1 MKNIYLLS
9 NPAKTVVSPRTVGV
23 SLPSRCRVLPILFV
37 FLTLCCSSV
46 WGATATLSSVS
57 TKEVA
62 TTNGGSV
69 SKDFDGVTCTC
80 TKNSTNQPG
89 FYTSSGIVRYYN
101 TDVMTLF
108 VPSGSAITQIVFTMN
123 SGTVGTV
130 SVGSL
135 SSNTWTGSSESVSFT
150 GGGTVKISSIVVT
163 YKGIVTFDANGGSC
177 GTTELIQSTPT
188 STITLPAPDTRSG
201 YTFDGWY
208 TESSGGTKRGNA
220 GASYTPTTSET
231 LYAHWTSGGGGGSDP
246 VDPTITF
253 NNGEYTIGGADLNL
267 TTLFSSNSSGAVTYT
282 VSNANGT
289 GATVSTSG
297 TDFRATTTGT
307 CTVQASQAAAT
318 GYNAKAVTATITVN
332 AALAG
337 KTYELVTD
345 ANSLSEGDIIVFG
358 WNNSSISK
366 KDTVAAGSLG
376 SNSYMSAQ
384 QATLSGTTLSCE
396 TALEFT
402 LGGSAGAWTLT
413 NGTNSLRATSATAL
427 SLAASGG
434 VNTWD
439 ISIADGTY
447 LASVAPSET
456 YSSGTIYYNT
466 NSPRFKNYTSTQ
478 SNGLFKIYRA
488 NNGPIKVT
496 SSFTE
501 FTYVLGS
508 GPSGSQTFKVEGT
521 DLDGN
526 LTITAPTNYQVSQN
540 GSSWSN
546 SVTLNKNA
554 GDDVPETTLYIRLNS
569 GLAKGDYDGNI
580 TFSDGT
586 NNKTVAVEGSVTLV
600 CATPSISFT
609 EATVNKYR
617 GDADF
622 KITPSVSGNT
632 LGAVISWSSD
642 KESCATVGSDG
653 TVHILKATGAGAYVR
668 ITATLPYTETAVAC
682 QNEVSAYYDI
692 YIKNKVT
699 WLVSGATYTAGGPD
713 TEVTEGAKI
722 TTAPTDPDG
731 STTCGGKTFVGWTT
745 SEVAV
750 EQATAPSPLYSATT
764 VKDVNITNNITFH
777 AVFAE
782 SGGESEDKYCKGTSS
797 SLTNGKRVLIVLHN
811 GTKAISNVESGIG
824 YAPVVLTPDGSGK
837 ITTSDATIIW
847 TVKTGSSGYY
857 FRQGDNYLNAGETTS
872 GNHYLY
878 VDESTDEW
886 TLTAGTESTS
896 SYVLNSSE
904 DPGYKIDLYSGV
916 FSTFTGSGKAYE
928 FDFYVPD
935 VGYTNYSTTCG
946 PSIKANE
953 VERLTSYKDQTVKS
967 QAITVRGSSL
977 DPATGTLTASITGT
991 DAGLFSCTLASTAI
1005 SEGAIN
1011 TTFVISY
1018 RPTAFGDAQ
1027 HTATLTFT
1035 DGTTTSDPITLRG
1048 RSLPQQFAIVAF
1060 DGANYYALNGSM
1072 SGLASMVKPLP
1083 VTVTAGAVD
1092 LCPNQAIYSLT
1103 ERETPDKNVYL
1114 VGPGADGLGARLW
1127 GGSDTK
1133 LNTKSLTSTNQ
1144 TGWLLTT
1151 SDFSTYHITN
1161 ADVTTRGIMYYSTSD
1176 AFGHYATAQYGTAN
1190 YYGDIQLLPI
1200 TEVCTCLPAPFPTA
1214 VARATS
1220 VTITWGEVTGAVSYV
1235 VTCSGGSAPVYDGC
1249 KATITGL
1256 TNNTNYTYTVKAVAS
1271 GTDCSLIYNGNFT
1284 TVDCDDVP
1292 YAISVAPAL
1301 TSATFRWSMEAA
1313 SATIR
1318 IYSDEECTAQVGS
1331 DHTGLTSPATIT
1343 GLDENTTYYAK
1354 IWAGGTCVS
1363 AVTSFTTNSPSVELA
1378 EWFPDSIRIVL
1389 NADTAN
1395 ATIVIEDKDERV
1407 KGATSLAEDIFFS
1420 KYYEAAGYTKLV
1432 GLYNGTD
1439 HDIDL
1444 SDLKIIGGTSAW
1456 SSSTSDHNYVVLKD
1470 VSKLVTDYGDGAG
1483 HIYLPQGKEIILYS
1497 LDDDNSSTGDHP
1509 FPGAGCL
1516 DKFYDWDDLA
1526 NNDVDGWYRIGNLS
1540 AGADG
1545 DGHTT
1550 FNFSGPYS
1558 IGLKRGSKLIDIIGA
1573 GNVSAPN
1580 KSATVKVTTS
1590 KTLGNG
1596 RVVAT
1601 PNDKEGFWY
1610 EDGWSPKPMEGDADY
1625 TTYPDGYSTYLSTNR
1640 CLLIRANH
1648 VVSGDSAVLNNTTTF
1663 KTLGDYTGV
1672 DSNPHKGE
1680 WVGIPVGK
1688 NDDGTTDYCFS
1699 GQQFGYVGSYD
1710 YNAYYA
1716 KYDSIADLKELGGSQ
1731 NPDGTYTIKIPHL
1744 DTLSCTSLKVNVY
1757 EGSVVQASK
1766 TYQVPIMVTTEKAG
1780 GWSTTDTIFQN
1791 KWHDLEACETCDV
1804 VILKGATLTKAE
1816 NGLPKDAATV
1826 GNLTIY
1832 PGGTMNIPTSRT
1844 FNVASVQFRV
1854 EGENVPFIKLAGTLE
1869 TADQQVLVSRRINN
1883 SDAYFFSLPY
1893 DCNISDIRWSNGV
1906 PAILDDGFRIKEYD
1920 SRARADEGS
1929 TKGAPGHWK
1938 MVTGSTLEAGKG
1950 YQISVNSK
1958 HLKELIFPLEIGKT
1972 NVSAAE
1978 NEKNSHGDNVVPI
1991 HQYENG
1997 ATTINN
2003 HNWNFIAQPYLCA
2016 MTPMAGATI
2025 TYGYL
2030 EYEIVDD
2037 EVIWHRRSEG
2047 NQYLTIYDPSSRTY
2061 NQTYWNSVPQLDPFV
2076 AFFVQGKTEGSFTFI
2091 EDNRKNN
2098 APARHLASQAEV
2110 DEDPSI
2116 FVGVTLSG
2124 NGLTDQ
2130 ANLRVRQDFTE
2141 DEYKLGYDLLKFTTY
2156 YKDRPQVYMKTPSY
2170 QLAFQAVSDSV
2181 AKNTWLP
2188 MGVYCYKPGTYTF
2201 GLSNDY
2207 PIDEVE
2213 AVYLYDKVAGVTT
2226 NLLYDTYTIT
2236 TSSQLYT
2243 NTRFALNV
2251 IVNRREP
2258 QVTTDTG
2265 LPEAPDNMVRKIL
2278 INGHVYIQRGAAI
2291 YDITGKQ
2298 MLNF

>member
-9 NPAKTVVSPRTVGV
+9 NLTKTSVSRRIDSV
-23 SLPSRCRVLPILFV
+23 SLPSRCRVMPIILL
-37 FLTLCCSSV
+37 FLTAFSLHV
-46 WGATATLSSVS
+46 WGANQTASKTIAQIASANSWTNGTRYTSCSLDSKISASVSGGSNTGKYYSASPGTWRLYANESATLSITAASGCTLQS
-57 TKEVA
+57 ITISFSPSDNG
-62 TTNGGSV
+62 TLLNGG
-69 SKDFDGVTCTC
+69 
-80 TKNSTNQPG
+80 
-89 FYTSSGIVRYYN
+89 
-101 TDVMTLF
+101 DVMT
-108 VPSGSAITQIVFTMN
+108 
-123 SGTVGTV
+123 SGTAVSASGTSHSFTV
-130 SVGSL
+130 SQ
-135 SSNTWTGSSESVSFT
+135 SS
-150 GGGTVKISSIVVT
+150 GTKGKIFISSISVT
-163 YKGIVTFDANGGSC
+163 YDDGEGGGSPTLSSIAVKTAPTKVSYTE
-177 GTTELIQSTPT
+177 GENFDPTGLVITRTYSDASTSDWSYAEHTSDFTFTPSLTTALTTGNT
-188 STITLPAPDTRSG
+188 SVTIT
-201 YTFDGWY
+201 Y
-208 TESSGGTKRGNA
+208 GGKSTTQAITVNA
-220 GASYTPTTSET
+220 
-231 LYAHWTSGGGGGSDP
+231 GGGGGS
-246 VDPTITF
+246 
-253 NNGEYTIGGADLNL
+253 GGN
-267 TTLFSSNSSGAVTYT
+267 
-282 VSNANGT
+282 
-289 GATVSTSG
+289 
-297 TDFRATTTGT
+297 
-307 CTVQASQAAAT
+307 
-318 GYNAKAVTATITVN
+318 
-332 AALAG
+332 
-337 KTYELVTD
+337 TYELVTD
-345 ANSLSEGDIIVFG
+345 DSDLSAGDIIVFA
-358 WNNSSISK
+358 WDNASVTK
-366 KDTVAAGSLG
+366 KDTVAAGPLG
-376 SNSYMSAQ
+376 SNNYMSAE
-384 QATLSGTTLSCE
+384 QATLSGTTLTCE

-402 LGGSAGAWTLT
+402 LSGSAGEWVLT
-413 NGTNSLRATSATAL
+413 NGTNSLRATSTTAL

-434 VNTWD
+434 VNTWT
-439 ISIADGTY
+439 ISIAGGTY
-447 LASVAPSET
+447 LATIAPSKT
-456 YSSGTIYYNT
+456 YTTGKLYYNT
-466 NSPRFKNYTSTQ
+466 SSPRFKNYTNSQ
-478 SNGLFKIYRA
+478 ALFKIYRA
-488 NNGPIKVT
+488 NSGPIKVT

-508 GPSGSQTFKVEGT
+508 GPSASQTFKVEGT
-521 DLDGN
+521 DLAGN

-586 NNKTVAVEGSVTLV
+586 NNKMVAVEGSVTLS
-600 CATPSISFT
+600 CTTPSISFT

-622 KITPSVSGNT
+622 KITPSVSGNA
-632 LGAVISWSSD
+632 LSAAISWSSD

-653 TVHILKATGAGAYVR
+653 TVHIIKATGTGAYVR

-692 YIKNKVT
+692 YIKNKIT
-699 WLVSGATYTAGGPD
+699 WLVNDASYSAGGPT

-731 STTCGGKTFVGWTT
+731 SLMCGGKTFVGWTT
-745 SEVAV
+745 SKVAV

-764 VKDVNITNNITFH
+764 VKDVNITDNTTFH

-782 SGGESEDKYCKGTSS
+782 SGGESANKYKKVTSPAS
-797 SLTNGKRVLIVLHN
+797 EMTTGKRVLIVLHN
-811 GTKAISNVESGIG
+811 GTKAISNVVSGIG

-847 TVKTGSSGYY
+847 TVRTGSSGYY
-857 FRQGDNYLNAGETTS
+857 FYQGDNYLNAAKTTS
-872 GNHYLY
+872 GDHYLY
-878 VDESTDEW
+878 IDEYTDEW
-886 TLTAGTESTS
+886 TLTAGTVSTS

-904 DPGYKIDLYSGV
+904 DPGYKIDLYYDK
-916 FSTFTGSGKAYE
+916 FSTYTGSGEAYE

-946 PSIKANE
+946 PNIKAGE
-953 VERLTSYKDQTVKS
+953 VEYLTSTKDQTVKS
-967 QAITVRGSSL
+967 QAITVKGSSL
-977 DPATGTLTASITGT
+977 NDGTLTANISG
-991 DAGLFSCTLASTAI
+991 ANSSFFACALASSAI
-1005 SEGAIN
+1005 SAGAIN

-1018 RPTAFGDAQ
+1018 TPGVYGDAQ

-1048 RSLPQQFAIVAF
+1048 RSLPEHFAIVAY
-1060 DGANYYALNGSM
+1060 DGANYHALDGSM
-1072 SGLASMVKPLP
+1072 SGTAKQATPLP
-1083 VTVTAGAVD
+1083 VEVSANTVVS
-1092 LCPNQAIYSLT
+1092 CPTRAIYSLT
-1103 ERETPDKNVYL
+1103 QRETPDANVYL
-1114 VGPGADGLGARLW
+1114 VGPAGRLW
-1127 GGSDTK
+1127 GSSSSSD
-1133 LNTKSLTSTNQ
+1133 LNTKSLTSTSQ
-1144 TGWLLTT
+1144 TGWLLST
-1151 SDFSTYHITN
+1151 SDFDTYHITN
-1161 ADVTTRGIMYYSTSD
+1161 ADVSTRGIMYNSTNDVFGHYSTSL
-1176 AFGHYATAQYGTAN
+1176 YGSSH

-1200 TEVCTCLPAPFPTA
+1200 TDVCTCLPKPFPTPI
-1214 VARATS
+1214 ARAQS
-1220 VTITWGEVTGAVSYV
+1220 VTITWAEVPGAVSYV
-1235 VTCSGGSAPVYDGC
+1235 VTCSGGNAPVYDGC

-1256 TNNTNYTYTVKAVAS
+1256 SNSTNYTYTVKAVAS
-1271 GTDCSLIYNGNFT
+1271 GNDCSLIYSGNFT
-1284 TVDCDDVP
+1284 TTDCDDVP

-1343 GLDENTTYYAK
+1343 GLAENTTYYAK

-1378 EWFPDSIRIVL
+1378 EWFTDSIRIVVDAG
-1389 NADTAN
+1389 ADASV
-1395 ATIVIEDKDERV
+1395 IIEDKNDNGSSTASV
-1407 KGATSLAEDIFFS
+1407 AEDIFFS
-1420 KYYEAAGYTKLV
+1420 KYYEAAGFTKLV

-1444 SDLKIIGGTSAW
+1444 SDLKIIGGTTSW
-1456 SSSTSDHNYVVLKD
+1456 STSKSDNNYVVLKD
-1470 VSKLVTDYGDGAG
+1470 VSKLVSDYGDGAG
-1483 HIYLPQGKEIILYS
+1483 HIYLPRGTEIIFYS
-1497 LDDDNSSTGDHP
+1497 LNDDNSSSGTKPMTGD
-1509 FPGAGCL
+1509 GCL
-1516 DKFYDWDDLA
+1516 DEFYGWDELA
-1526 NNDVDGWYRIGNLS
+1526 NNTVDNWYRIGNLS
-1540 AGADG
+1540 AGSDG

-1550 FNFSGPYS
+1550 LNFSGPYS

-1573 GNVSAPN
+1573 GNVSAPTN
-1580 KSATVKVTTS
+1580 SATVKVTDS

-1596 RVVAT
+1596 RTVAT

-1610 EDGWSPKPMEGDADY
+1610 ENGWSPRPMEGDVDY
-1625 TTYPDGYSTYLSTNR
+1625 ASYPDGYSTYLSTNR

-1648 VVSGDSAVLNNTTTF
+1648 VVSGDSAVQNNKSEF
-1663 KTLGDYTGV
+1663 KTLGEYEDEEFKK
-1672 DSNPHKGE
+1672 HKGE
-1680 WVGIPVGK
+1680 WVGIPIGK
-1688 NDDGTTDYCFS
+1688 ISNSTEDYCFS

-1716 KYDSIADLKELGGSQ
+1716 TYDSIAELKNLTGKQ
-1731 NPDGTYTIKIPHL
+1731 NDDGTYTIPIPQL
-1744 DTLSCTSLKVNVY
+1744 DTLSCTMLRVNVY
-1757 EGSVVQASK
+1757 EGSELK
-1766 TYQVPIMVTTEKAG
+1766 TSAEYKVPIMVEGNKTTQ
-1780 GWSTTDTIFQN
+1780 DTIFVSDYPTQ
-1791 KWHDLEACETCDV
+1791 KRTAETCKECDV

-1832 PGGTMNIPTSRT
+1832 PGGTMDIPNSRT

-1854 EGENVPFIKLAGTLE
+1854 EGENVPFIKLSGMLHTS
-1869 TADQQVLVSRRINN
+1869 DQQVLVSRRINN

-1893 DCNISDIRWSNGV
+1893 DCNISDIRWSNGE
-1906 PAILDDGFRIKEYD
+1906 PAVLDNGFRIKEYD

-1958 HLKELIFPLEIGKT
+1958 YLKELIFPLDLGKT
-1972 NVSAAE
+1972 NVSDAE
-1978 NEKNSHGDNVVPI
+1978 NEKAQHGDNIVPI
-1991 HQYENG
+1991 HQYTNG

-2016 MTPMAGATI
+2016 MDPMTGDAI

-2030 EYEIVDD
+2030 DWKVEND
-2037 EVIWHRRSEG
+2037 EVVWERKEVG
-2047 NQYLTIYDPSSRTY
+2047 NQYLTIYDPSSKTY
-2061 NQTYWNSVPQLDPFV
+2061 TQKFWTAVSQLDPFL
-2076 AFFVQGKTEGSFTFI
+2076 AFFVQGKAEGTFTFV
-2091 EDNRKNN
+2091 EGNRLNN

-2170 QLAFQAVSDSV
+2170 QLAFQAVNDSV
-2181 AKNTWLP
+2181 AKNTFLP

-2213 AVYLYDKVAGVTT
+2213 AVYLYDKVSGVTT

-2251 IVNRREP
+2251 IVNRRAP
-2258 QVTTDTG
+2258 QVTTDIG
-2265 LPEAPDNMVRKIL
+2265 IPEAPDNMVRKIL
-2278 INGHVYIQRGAAI
+2278 INSHVYIQRGAAI

>member
-9 NPAKTVVSPRTVGV
+9 NQAKTSVSRHLD
-23 SLPSRCRVLPILFV
+23 SISSSYRCRILPIIL
-37 FLTLCCSSV
+37 LCLAFSV
-46 WGATATLSSVS
+46 SAWGAPVTETKDLKSAATSGSIDSHVSYSSAQGHGTTAPASNADGLRIYKPASGYSEGGYITVTAASGYEITSITFTNSNDKASAYKYSIDGGSLSASTNIAKNAPFTYNSTTFTTISFYNSGSERLTIASISVTYHSTGGGSTPTLSSIAVKTPPTKVS
-57 TKEVA
+57 YTEGENFDPTGLVITRTYSDA
-62 TTNGGSV
+62 STSDWTYAGHTSDFTFSPTLVTALTTSNTSVTITYGG
-69 SKDFDGVTCTC
+69 K
-80 TKNSTNQPG
+80 STSQ
-89 FYTSSGIVRYYN
+89 
-101 TDVMTLF
+101 
-108 VPSGSAITQIVFTMN
+108 AITV
-123 SGTVGTV
+123 
-130 SVGSL
+130 
-135 SSNTWTGSSESVSFT
+135 
-150 GGGTVKISSIVVT
+150 
-163 YKGIVTFDANGGSC
+163 
-177 GTTELIQSTPT
+177 
-188 STITLPAPDTRSG
+188 
-201 YTFDGWY
+201 
-208 TESSGGTKRGNA
+208 
-220 GASYTPTTSET
+220 
-231 LYAHWTSGGGGGSDP
+231 TSGGGGGGDYELIESAGD
-246 VDPTITF
+246 IEE
-253 NNGEYTIGGADLNL
+253 GEYLIVYNNTYALNTHYGNKNANTYGTYTDISSYYDNKTIA
-267 TTLFSSNSSGAVTYT
+267 SNST
-282 VSNANGT
+282 
-289 GATVSTSG
+289 
-297 TDFRATTTGT
+297 TDG
-307 CTVQASQAAAT
+307 
-318 GYNAKAVTATITVN
+318 
-332 AALAG
+332 LA
-337 KTYELVTD
+337 Y
-345 ANSLSEGDIIVFG
+345 
-358 WNNSSISK
+358 
-366 KDTVAAGSLG
+366 TVAA
-376 SNSYMSAQ
+376 
-384 QATLSGTTLSCE
+384 T
-396 TALEFT
+396 
-402 LGGSAGAWTLT
+402 T
-413 NGTNSLRATSATAL
+413 NGYSFYK
-427 SLAASGG
+427 ASE
-434 VNTWD
+434 
-439 ISIADGTY
+439 GTY
-447 LASVAPSET
+447 LGTTSTSSTGPQLRWDESFTAEQNEWTLGVNSIVSVKTNTLAIRWN
-456 YSSGTIYYNT
+456 SG
-466 NSPRFKNYTSTQ
+466 SPRFAIYGTTGQ
-478 SNGLFKIYRA
+478 QAVQLFKKA
-488 NNGPIKVT
+488 NGPIKVT

-546 SVTLNKNA
+546 SVILNKNA

-586 NNKTVAVEGSVTLV
+586 NNKTVAVEGSVTLA

-642 KESCATVGSDG
+642 KESCATVGADG

-682 QNEVSAYYDI
+682 QNEVSAYYDV

-699 WLVSGATYTAGGPD
+699 WLVSGATYSTGGPD

-722 TTAPTDPDG
+722 TNAPTDPDG
-731 STTCGGKTFVGWTT
+731 SSMCGGKTFVGWTT

-764 VKDVNITNNITFH
+764 VKDVNITDNTTFY

-811 GTKAISNVESGIG
+811 GTKAISNVESGSG
-824 YAPVVLTPDGSGK
+824 YAPVILTPDGSGK

-857 FRQGDNYLNAGETTS
+857 FHQGDNYLNAAETTS

-878 VDESTDEW
+878 VDEYTDEW
-886 TLTAGTESTS
+886 TLTAGTVSTS

-916 FSTFTGSGKAYE
+916 FSTYTGSGTAYE

-946 PSIKANE
+946 PNIKANE
-953 VERLTSYKDQTVKS
+953 VEYLTSTKDQTVKS
-967 QAITVRGSSL
+967 QAITVKGSSL
-977 DPATGTLTASITGT
+977 NDGTLTANILGANSGFFNC
-991 DAGLFSCTLASTAI
+991 ALASSTI
-1005 SEGAIN
+1005 SGGAIN

-1018 RPTAFGDAQ
+1018 TPNVYGDAQ

-1035 DGTTTSDPITLRG
+1035 DGTTTSDPISLYG
-1048 RSLPQQFAIVAF
+1048 RSLPENFAIVAY

-1114 VGPGADGLGARLW
+1114 VGPGADGSGARLW

-1133 LNTKSLTSTNQ
+1133 LNTKSLTSTDQ

-1284 TVDCDDVP
+1284 TTDCDDVP
-1292 YAISVAPAL
+1292 NSISVAPSL
-1301 TSATFRWSMEAA
+1301 HGGTFRWSMEAA
-1313 SATIR
+1313 TATIR
-1318 IYSDEECTAQVGS
+1318 IYSDDACTAQVGS
-1331 DHTGLTSPATIT
+1331 DYTGLSSPAVID

-1354 IWAGGTCVS
+1354 IFANGTCAS
-1363 AVTSFTTNSPSVELA
+1363 AATAFTTNSTSVELV

-1389 NADTAN
+1389 DANSN
-1395 ATIVIEDKDERV
+1395 ATVVIEDKNDL
-1407 KGATSLAEDIFFS
+1407 GDHATSVANDIFFS
-1420 KYYEAAGYTKLV
+1420 KYFEASGFTKLV

-1444 SDLKIIGGTSAW
+1444 AQLVIKGGE
-1456 SSSTSDHNYVVLKD
+1456 SSWTTKKGVNNYIKLSD

-1483 HIYLPQGKEIILYS
+1483 HIYLPRGKEIILYS
-1497 LDDDNSSTGDHP
+1497 IQKSNKSSFT
-1509 FPGAGCL
+1509 GAGCI
-1516 DKFYDWDDLA
+1516 DEYYDWDELA
-1526 NNDVDGWYRIGNLS
+1526 DDNVADWYRIGGYES
-1540 AGADG
+1540 DVVDD
-1545 DGHTT
+1545 DGHKTL
-1550 FNFSGPYS
+1550 NFPGKVSVS
-1558 IGLKRGSKLIDIIGA
+1558 LWRNSTMIDLIGA
-1573 GNVSAPN
+1573 GNSTAPTS
-1580 KSATVKVTTS
+1580 SATTTVTTS
-1590 KTLGNG
+1590 HTLGNG
-1596 RVVAT
+1596 RT
-1601 PNDKEGFWY
+1601 ISCPNDKPGFWS
-1610 EDGWSPKPMEGDADY
+1610 EEGWSPRPQEGDPDFAL
-1625 TTYPDGYSTYLSTNR
+1625 YPNGYSTYLTTNR

-1648 VVSGDSAVLNNTTTF
+1648 VVSGDSAILNNTSTF
-1663 KTLGDYTGV
+1663 KTLGAYEGV
-1672 DSNPHKGE
+1672 DGKSHKAE
-1680 WVGIPVGK
+1680 WVGIPIG
-1688 NDDGTTDYCFS
+1688 NDGTSDERDCLS
-1699 GQQFGYVGSYD
+1699 GGQFGYVGAYD

-1716 KYDSIADLKELGGSQ
+1716 TFDSIAELKELDGKQ
-1731 NPDGTYTIKIPHL
+1731 NPDGTYTVAIPQL
-1744 DTLSCTSLKVNVY
+1744 DTLSCTQLKVNVY
-1757 EGSVVQASK
+1757 EGSSSTPKASRE
-1766 TYQVPIMVTTEKAG
+1766 YQVPIMVEDNKT
-1780 GWSTTDTIFQN
+1780 TTDTIFQN
-1791 KWHDLEACETCDV
+1791 KWHDLAACEKCDV

-1816 NGLPKDAATV
+1816 NGTPKDAATV
-1826 GNLTIY
+1826 RNLTIY
-1832 PGGTMNIPTSRT
+1832 PGGTLNIPNVPART

-1854 EGENVPFIKLAGTLE
+1854 EGENVPFIKLAGTLQ
-1869 TADQQVLVSRRINN
+1869 TSDQQVLVSRRINN
-1883 SDAYFFSLPY
+1883 SEAYFFSLPY
-1893 DCNISDIRWSNGV
+1893 DCNISDIRWSNGE
-1906 PAILDDGFRIKEYD
+1906 PAVLDDGFRIKEYD

-1958 HLKELIFPLEIGKT
+1958 YLRELIFPLEIGKT
-1972 NVSAAE
+1972 NVSDAE
-1978 NEKNSHGDNVVPI
+1978 NEKAPHGDNVVTI
-1991 HQYENG
+1991 HQYTNG

-2016 MTPMAGATI
+2016 MSPMAGDAI
-2025 TYGYL
+2025 TYGHL
-2030 EYEIVDD
+2030 EYEIE
-2037 EVIWHRRSEG
+2037 EVAGEQQVVWYRRMEG
-2047 NQYLTIYDPSSRTY
+2047 NQYLTIYNPSTRTY
-2061 NQTYWNSVPQLDPFV
+2061 DQKFWNSVTQLDPFV
-2076 AFFVQGKTEGSFTFI
+2076 AFFVQGKTEGGDFIFT
-2091 EDNRKNN
+2091 EGNRLNN

-2251 IVNRREP
+2251 IVNRRAP
-2258 QVTTDTG
+2258 QVTTDIG
-2265 LPEAPDNMVRKIL
+2265 IPEAPDNMVRKIL
-2278 INGHVYIQRGAAI
+2278 INGHVYIQRGDAI

>member
-9 NPAKTVVSPRTVGV
+9 NPAKTSTHFRFD
-23 SLPSRCRVLPILFV
+23 SLSILSRQSVLPILFV

-586 NNKTVAVEGSVTLV
+586 NNKTVAVEGSVTLA

-653 TVHILKATGAGAYVR
+653 TVHIVKATGAGAYVR

-699 WLVSGATYTAGGPD
+699 WLVSGATYSVGGPD

-731 STTCGGKTFVGWTT
+731 SSMCGGKTFVGWTT

-764 VKDVNITNNITFH
+764 VKDVNITDNTTFY

-782 SGGESEDKYCKGTSS
+782 ETLSPTSTTFSLVADYEEDFESGKDYVLANYYSSKDKALNATVTGTYYLTGTDVTIPSSNTFQTSNGLLVWKIKTEGTNQVSLYNEETGKYAYLYHPSGTYYDLGLRDDKYLWTISYVKETGYSAYFTFTASDYSSYILAWDNSNSRYAAKTS
-797 SLTNGKRVLIVLHN
+797 N
-811 GTKAISNVESGIG
+811 
-824 YAPVVLTPDGSGK
+824 
-837 ITTSDATIIW
+837 
-847 TVKTGSSGYY
+847 TG
-857 FRQGDNYLNAGETTS
+857 
-872 GNHYLY
+872 YLY
-878 VDESTDEW
+878 LYKKADE
-886 TLTAGTESTS
+886 
-896 SYVLNSSE
+896 
-904 DPGYKIDLYSGV
+904 
-916 FSTFTGSGKAYE
+916 
-928 FDFYVPD
+928 
-935 VGYTNYSTTCG
+935 YTYAAYSTTCG
-946 PSIKANE
+946 PNIKADE
-953 VERLTSYKDQTVKS
+953 VERLTSTQGQIVKS
-967 QAITVRGSSL
+967 QAITIKGSNLTGSSL
-977 DPATGTLTASITGT
+977 SVKNITG
-991 DAGLFSCTLASTAI
+991 DASQFACVLASQTITA
-1005 SEGAIN
+1005 GAIE
-1011 TTFVISY
+1011 TTYTITY
-1018 RPTAFGDAQ
+1018 TPTVYDAT
-1027 HTATLTFT
+1027 HTAEIIFW
-1035 DGTTTSDPITLRG
+1035 DGTTESDPITLRG
-1048 RSLPQQFAIVAF
+1048 RSLPEHFAIVAY
-1060 DGANYYALNGSM
+1060 DGANYYALDGSM
-1072 SGLASMVKPLP
+1072 SGTASTVRAIP
-1083 VTVTAGAVD
+1083 VTVTAGVVD
-1092 LCPNQAIYSLT
+1092 YCPSRGIYSLT
-1103 ERETPDKNVYL
+1103 DLDTPDQNVH
-1114 VGPGADGLGARLW
+1114 
-1127 GGSDTK
+1127 
-1133 LNTKSLTSTNQ
+1133 LTSATGRLYGEGGGTGLNIHSFTSLSG

-1151 SDFSTYHITN
+1151 TDFVNYHVTN
-1161 ADVTTRGIMYYSTSD
+1161 ATTATRGIMYNSTYD
-1176 AFGHYATAQYGTAN
+1176 VMGHYNTTNYGKAN
-1190 YYGDIQLLPI
+1190 YFGEIQFLPYAD
-1200 TEVCTCLPAPFPTA
+1200 VCTCLNAPQNVTV
-1214 VARATS
+1214 VAKATRA
-1220 VTITWGEVTGAVSYV
+1220 TITWDEVADATGYEVICLNAS
-1235 VTCSGGSAPVYDGC
+1235 TSAPEGSISVD
-1249 KATITGL
+1249 ATNRTASITGL
-1256 TNNTNYTYTVKAVAS
+1256 TNLTNYNFTVKAVAVGS
-1271 GTDCSLIYNGNFT
+1271 DCSLVHAGHFRT
-1284 TVDCDDVP
+1284 TNCDDVP
-1292 YAISVAPAL
+1292 YGIRVTPAIN
-1301 TSATFRWSMEAA
+1301 SATFKWSMEAA
-1313 SATIR
+1313 TATIR
-1318 IYSDEECTAQVGS
+1318 LYSDEECTIQVGS
-1331 DHTGLTSPATIT
+1331 DHTGLTSPAIIPS
-1343 GLDENTTYYAK
+1343 LAENTQYYAK
-1354 IWAGGTCVS
+1354 IFAGGTCESGVID
-1363 AVTSFTTNSPSVELA
+1363 FMTNSPSVEIA
-1378 EWFPDSIRIVL
+1378 EWFTDSIRIVIDA
-1389 NADTAN
+1389 NADAS
-1395 ATIVIEDKDERV
+1395 VLIEDKQEHGSTTVNYAD
-1407 KGATSLAEDIFFS
+1407 KLFFS
-1420 KYYEAAGYTKLV
+1420 KYFEADGNNKMIAIF
-1432 GLYNGTD
+1432 NGTPD
-1439 HDIDL
+1439 TIDITDMWL
-1444 SDLKIIGGTSAW
+1444 YRSQINTNEKKICLKKFGIIPGKILPNEEIIIMRF
-1456 SSSTSDHNYVVLKD
+1456 TSD
-1470 VSKLVTDYGDGAG
+1470 SDGAIKCAEKEENYDEWNIINSANKSDG
-1483 HIYLPQGKEIILYS
+1483 EGNDIYTWLQ
-1497 LDDDNSSTGDHP
+1497 
-1509 FPGAGCL
+1509 
-1516 DKFYDWDDLA
+1516 
-1526 NNDVDGWYRIGNLS
+1526 
-1540 AGADG
+1540 
-1545 DGHTT
+1545 
-1550 FNFSGPYS
+1550 FSGPQS
-1558 IGLKRGSKLIDIIGA
+1558 IGLYDGSTHKFIDVIGA
-1573 GNVSAPN
+1573 TTNNLGTGKLVQIYASNSTSCEHTENSNNDGSGFYANGKDIRNGNDIV
-1580 KSATVKVTTS
+1580 
-1590 KTLGNG
+1590 
-1596 RVVAT
+1596 
-1601 PNDKEGFWY
+1601 
-1610 EDGWSPKPMEGDADY
+1610 
-1625 TTYPDGYSTYLSTNR
+1625 LSTNR
-1640 CLLIRANH
+1640 CLLIRKNT
-1648 VVSGDSAVLNNTTTF
+1648 VKSGDDAIANNVYSEQEICDEHVGEAFT
-1663 KTLGDYTGV
+1663 TLGTEWMGFIIGAGAHAA
-1672 DSNPHKGE
+1672 DSTC
-1680 WVGIPVGK
+1680 VGLAFVG
-1688 NDDGTTDYCFS
+1688 GF
-1699 GQQFGYVGSYD
+1699 D
-1710 YNAYYA
+1710 YNGYYTT
-1716 KYDSIADLKELGGSQ
+1716 YDSIGGIKDLTGQQ
-1731 NPDGTYTIKIPHL
+1731 NDDGTYTISIPQL
-1744 DTLSCTSLKVNVY
+1744 DTLSCSTMRIKVY
-1757 EGSVVQASK
+1757 EGTEVKAQRE
-1766 TYQVPIMVTTEKAG
+1766 YQIPIMVEETKT
-1780 GWSTTDTIFQN
+1780 TTDTIFQN
-1791 KWHDLEACETCDV
+1791 KWHDLETCKTCDV

-1854 EGENVPFIKLAGTLE
+1854 EGESVPFIKLSGMLHTS
-1869 TADQQVLVSRRINN
+1869 DQQVLVSRRINN

-1893 DCNISDIRWSNGV
+1893 DCNISDIRWSNGE
-1906 PAILDDGFRIKEYD
+1906 PAVLDDGFRIKEYD

-1929 TKGAPGHWK
+1929 TKGTPGHWK

-1958 HLKELIFPLEIGKT
+1958 YLKELIFPLDLGKT
-1972 NVSAAE
+1972 NVSDAE
-1978 NEKNSHGDNVVPI
+1978 NEKNGAGKNVVPI
-1991 HQYENG
+1991 HQYTNG

-2016 MTPMAGATI
+2016 MSPMAGDAI

-2030 EYEIVDD
+2030 EYEIE
-2037 EVIWHRRSEG
+2037 EVAGEQQVVWYRRMEG
-2047 NQYLTIYDPSSRTY
+2047 NQYLTIYNPSTRTY
-2061 NQTYWNSVPQLDPFV
+2061 DQKFWSSVTQLDPFL
-2076 AFFVQGKTEGSFTFI
+2076 AFFVQGKTEGSFTFT
-2091 EDNRKNN
+2091 EGNRKNN

-2110 DEDPSI
+2110 DDDPSI

>member
-23 SLPSRCRVLPILFV
+23 SLPSRCRVLPIILLFLAA
-37 FLTLCCSSV
+37 FNMQV
-46 WGATATLSSVS
+46 WGEPYTLDGLSTPEAAVADGFTFSTGGTGTTPAWNAGSSELRIYVNDYFEIDGG
-57 TKEVA
+57 TQTITEIVYTLKQ
-62 TTNGGSV
+62 NQGGGSV
-69 SKDFDGVTCTC
+69 KAYPTG
-80 TKNSTNQPG
+80 
-89 FYTSSGIVRYYN
+89 YTMN
-101 TDVMTLF
+101 TGSASFT
-108 VPSGSAITQIVFTMN
+108 SGSQ
-123 SGTVGTV
+123 
-130 SVGSL
+130 GSQQVL
-135 SSNTWTGSSESVSFT
+135 TWTGSASTVRITVNGAKGNYGFKSVS
-150 GGGTVKISSIVVT
+150 I
-163 YKGIVTFDANGGSC
+163 
-177 GTTELIQSTPT
+177 TT
-188 STITLPAPDTRSG
+188 SG
-201 YTFDGWY
+201 
-208 TESSGGTKRGNA
+208 
-220 GASYTPTTSET
+220 GASYTITAVSNNDSWGTVSGTT
-231 LYAHWTSGGGGGSDP
+231 
-246 VDPTITF
+246 TITASPESGYQVKDSEPYTVTVGTATVTRGTGANINKFTVAPTSDCTVRINFEPIPTYAIRFF
-253 NNGEYTIGGADLNL
+253 NNGTQVGLTQNLPEGAIAVKPSDPAACDEGYTFVGWWTDELAEDN
-267 TTLFSSNSSGAVTYT
+267 TTAETWITDFTVSGAQDYYAVFSKAGTGGSTINFDATAPDPANKSGITLSVTGG
-282 VSNANGT
+282 VLNNGT
-289 GATVSTSG
+289 DYRVWKNQTM
-297 TDFRATTTGT
+297 
-307 CTVQASQAAAT
+307 
-318 GYNAKAVTATITVN
+318 TISSSIGDMSSITLVFEN
-332 AALAG
+332 AANDGGGWPTSYTPNAASWTSPTASG
-337 KTYELVTD
+337 EQAHITNISVSVGTTYYTTD
-345 ANSLSEGDIIVFG
+345 C
-358 WNNSSISK
+358 
-366 KDTVAAGSLG
+366 GSACSTPTL
-376 SNSYMSAQ
+376 
-384 QATLSGTTLSCE
+384 TLSN
-396 TALEFT
+396 
-402 LGGSAGAWTLT
+402 GG
-413 NGTNSLRATSATAL
+413 
-427 SLAASGG
+427 
-434 VNTWD
+434 
-439 ISIADGTY
+439 
-447 LASVAPSET
+447 
-456 YSSGTIYYNT
+456 
-466 NSPRFKNYTSTQ
+466 
-478 SNGLFKIYRA
+478 
-488 NNGPIKVT
+488 
-496 SSFTE
+496 
-501 FTYVLGS
+501 
-508 GPSGSQTFKVEGT
+508 
-521 DLDGN
+521 
-526 LTITAPTNYQVSQN
+526 
-540 GSSWSN
+540 
-546 SVTLNKNA
+546 
-554 GDDVPETTLYIRLNS
+554 
-569 GLAKGDYDGNI
+569 
-580 TFSDGT
+580 
-586 NNKTVAVEGSVTLV
+586 
-600 CATPSISFT
+600 
-609 EATVNKYR
+609 ATVNKFV
-617 GDADF
+617 GDANF
-622 KITPSVSGNT
+622 TITATPSNT
-632 LGAVISWSSD
+632 TLPG
-642 KESCATVGSDG
+642 G
-653 TVHILKATGAGAYVR
+653 TVTYSSSLPSKASVDPATGEVTIHDAMSTTPVV
-668 ITATLPYTETAVAC
+668 ITATLGKVTSGSECQKAVKATYTL
-682 QNEVSAYYDI
+682 NI
-692 YIKNKVT
+692 YNKVT
-699 WLVSGATYTAGGPD
+699 WSVNGASYTAGDP
-713 TEVTEGAKI
+713 TTQTTEGGTI
-722 TTAPTDPDG
+722 TSYPDDPDG
-731 STTCGGKTFVGWTT
+731 ATACGGKTFVGWTD
-745 SEVAV
+745 
-750 EQATAPSPLYSATT
+750 APYAESDAAPDPLYTSLSSMSSVHITDNTT
-764 VKDVNITNNITFH
+764 FY

-782 SGGESEDKYCKGTSS
+782 SGDESEDKYCKGTSS

-857 FRQGDNYLNAGETTS
+857 FHQGDNYLNAGETTS

-916 FSTFTGSGKAYE
+916 FSTFTESGKAYE

-946 PSIKANE
+946 PNIKANE

-1114 VGPGADGLGARLW
+1114 VGPGADGSGARLW

-1292 YAISVAPAL
+1292 YSIAIAPAING
-1301 TSATFRWSMEAA
+1301 ATIKWEAEAA
-1313 SATIR
+1313 TATIR

-1331 DHTGLTSPATIT
+1331 DHTDLTSPATIT

-1363 AVTSFTTNSPSVELA
+1363 AVTSFTTNSPSVELV

-1389 NADTAN
+1389 DANSN
-1395 ATIVIEDKDERV
+1395 ATVVIEDKNDL
-1407 KGATSLAEDIFFS
+1407 GDHATSVANDIFFS
-1420 KYYEAAGYTKLV
+1420 KYFEASGFTKLV

-1444 SDLKIIGGTSAW
+1444 AQLVIKGGE
-1456 SSSTSDHNYVVLKD
+1456 SSWTTKKGVNNYIKLSD

-1483 HIYLPQGKEIILYS
+1483 HIYLPRGKEIILYS
-1497 LDDDNSSTGDHP
+1497 IQKSNKSGFT
-1509 FPGAGCL
+1509 GAGCI
-1516 DKFYDWDDLA
+1516 DEYYDWDELA
-1526 NNDVDGWYRIGNLS
+1526 DDNVANWYRIGGYES
-1540 AGADG
+1540 DVVDD
-1545 DGHTT
+1545 DGHKTL
-1550 FNFSGPYS
+1550 NFPGKVSVS
-1558 IGLKRGSKLIDIIGA
+1558 LWRNSTMIDLIGA
-1573 GNVSAPN
+1573 GNSTAPTS
-1580 KSATVKVTTS
+1580 SATTTVTTS
-1590 KTLGNG
+1590 YTLGNG
-1596 RVVAT
+1596 RT
-1601 PNDKEGFWY
+1601 ISCPNDKPGFWS
-1610 EDGWSPKPMEGDADY
+1610 EEGWSPRPQEGDPDFAL
-1625 TTYPDGYSTYLSTNR
+1625 YPNGYSTYLTTNR

-1648 VVSGDSAVLNNTTTF
+1648 VVSGDSAILNNTSTF
-1663 KTLGDYTGV
+1663 KTLGAYEGV
-1672 DSNPHKGE
+1672 DGKSHKAE
-1680 WVGIPVGK
+1680 WVGIPIG
-1688 NDDGTTDYCFS
+1688 NDGTSDERDCLS
-1699 GQQFGYVGSYD
+1699 GGQFGYVGAYD

-1716 KYDSIADLKELGGSQ
+1716 TFDSIAELKELDGKQ
-1731 NPDGTYTIKIPHL
+1731 NPDGTYTVAIPQL
-1744 DTLSCTSLKVNVY
+1744 DTLSCTQLKVNVY
-1757 EGSVVQASK
+1757 EGSSSTPKASRE
-1766 TYQVPIMVTTEKAG
+1766 YQVPIMVEDNKT
-1780 GWSTTDTIFQN
+1780 TTDTIFQN
-1791 KWHDLEACETCDV
+1791 KWHDLAACEKCDV

-1816 NGLPKDAATV
+1816 NGTPKDAATV
-1826 GNLTIY
+1826 RNLTIY
-1832 PGGTMNIPTSRT
+1832 PGGTMDIPTSRT
-1844 FNVASVQFRV
+1844 FNVASIQFRV
-1854 EGENVPFIKLAGTLE
+1854 EGENVPFIKLAGTLQ
-1869 TADQQVLVSRRINN
+1869 TSDQQVLVSRRINN

-1893 DCNISDIRWSNGV
+1893 DCNISDIRWSNGE
-1906 PAILDDGFRIKEYD
+1906 PAVLDDGFRIKEYD

-2016 MTPMAGATI
+2016 MSPMAGDAI

-2030 EYEIVDD
+2030 EYEIE
-2037 EVIWHRRSEG
+2037 EVAGEQQVVWYRREAT

-2061 NQTYWNSVPQLDPFV
+2061 NQTLWNSVPQLDPFL

-2091 EDNRKNN
+2091 EGNRKN

-2110 DEDPSI
+2110 DDDPSI

-2251 IVNRREP
+2251 IVNRRAP
-2258 QVTTDTG
+2258 QVTTDIG
-2265 LPEAPDNMVRKIL
+2265 IPEAPDNMARKIL

>member
-9 NPAKTVVSPRTVGV
+9 NQTKTVVSPRTVGV
-23 SLPSRCRVLPILFV
+23 SLPSRCRVLPILFI

-46 WGATATLSSVS
+46 WGDSYTITFKTGTGDGSAASTSTSVSNVISSGGDYVSGFATATKTYYAGNFGLKLGASSNSGSFQLTLSDDGKVKADSIKVNAKLYNSSKAATINVNSGTAQSVTSSFADYKFVIGSDIESITLASSKYLWVSSVS
-57 TKEVA
+57 V
-62 TTNGGSV
+62 
-69 SKDFDGVTCTC
+69 
-80 TKNSTNQPG
+80 
-89 FYTSSGIVRYYN
+89 Y
-101 TDVMTLF
+101 
-108 VPSGSAITQIVFTMN
+108 
-123 SGTVGTV
+123 
-130 SVGSL
+130 
-135 SSNTWTGSSESVSFT
+135 
-150 GGGTVKISSIVVT
+150 
-163 YKGIVTFDANGGSC
+163 
-177 GTTELIQSTPT
+177 
-188 STITLPAPDTRSG
+188 
-201 YTFDGWY
+201 
-208 TESSGGTKRGNA
+208 
-220 GASYTPTTSET
+220 YTPTTT
-231 LYAHWTSGGGGGSDP
+231 YTITPATSDGDMGTVSLTGSVITASPKSGYQVKESDP
-246 VDPTITF
+246 YTVTAGSATVTRGTGANINKFTVTPSSDCTVRINFEAIPTYAIRFF
-253 NNGEYTIGGADLNL
+253 NNGTQVGSTQNLPAGATAVKPSDPAACDEGYTFVGWWTAELAEDNTTAETWITDFTVSGAQDYYAVFSVAGAGGG
-267 TTLFSSNSSGAVTYT
+267 TKEFLFSDIATAEGWVAKTDNHYNITISPINILVTKGTSDYRGRWWSDNTWRIYSGNTVTISSSAGDVTSVSSSPSQTFDIDEGVATLSPSST
-282 VSNANGT
+282 VKF
-289 GATVSTSG
+289 TS
-297 TDFRATTTGT
+297 
-307 CTVQASQAAAT
+307 
-318 GYNAKAVTATITVN
+318 ITVN
-332 AALAG
+332 YG
-337 KTYELVTD
+337 TTYYTTD
-345 ANSLSEGDIIVFG
+345 C
-358 WNNSSISK
+358 
-366 KDTVAAGSLG
+366 GSACSTPTL
-376 SNSYMSAQ
+376 
-384 QATLSGTTLSCE
+384 TLSN
-396 TALEFT
+396 
-402 LGGSAGAWTLT
+402 GG
-413 NGTNSLRATSATAL
+413 
-427 SLAASGG
+427 
-434 VNTWD
+434 
-439 ISIADGTY
+439 
-447 LASVAPSET
+447 
-456 YSSGTIYYNT
+456 
-466 NSPRFKNYTSTQ
+466 
-478 SNGLFKIYRA
+478 
-488 NNGPIKVT
+488 
-496 SSFTE
+496 
-501 FTYVLGS
+501 
-508 GPSGSQTFKVEGT
+508 
-521 DLDGN
+521 
-526 LTITAPTNYQVSQN
+526 
-540 GSSWSN
+540 
-546 SVTLNKNA
+546 
-554 GDDVPETTLYIRLNS
+554 
-569 GLAKGDYDGNI
+569 
-580 TFSDGT
+580 
-586 NNKTVAVEGSVTLV
+586 
-600 CATPSISFT
+600 
-609 EATVNKYR
+609 ATVNKFV
-617 GDADF
+617 GDANF
-622 KITPSVSGNT
+622 TITATPSNT
-632 LGAVISWSSD
+632 TLPG
-642 KESCATVGSDG
+642 G
-653 TVHILKATGAGAYVR
+653 TVTYSSSLPSKASVDPATGEVTIHDAMSTTPVV
-668 ITATLPYTETAVAC
+668 ITATLGKVTSGTECQKQVKASYTL
-682 QNEVSAYYDI
+682 NI
-692 YIKNKVT
+692 YNRVT
-699 WLVSGATYTAGGPD
+699 WLVNGAPYSEGTPT

-750 EQATAPSPLYSATT
+750 EQSSAPDPLYSSTS
-764 VKDVNITNNITFH
+764 VKNVNITDNTIFH
-777 AVFAE
+777 AVFATV
-782 SGGESEDKYCKGTSS
+782 GGESTDKYRKGTSS
-797 SLTNGKRVLIVLHN
+797 ELTDGKRVLIVHHSS
-811 GTKAISNVESGIG
+811 SNALSSEESGVG
-824 YAPVVLTPDGSGK
+824 YAGVSVTPDGNGI
-837 ITTSDATIIW
+837 ITTTNSKIIW
-847 TVKTGSSGYY
+847 TAKPGASGCA
-857 FRQGDNYLNAGETTS
+857 FRQGDSYILADESSG

-878 VDESTDEW
+878 FDDYADEW
-886 TLTAGTESTS
+886 TITDGETAGTYILHSAIDVGYQFEYYS
-896 SYVLNSSE
+896 SKFQS
-904 DPGYKIDLYSGV
+904 
-916 FSTFTGSGKAYE
+916 FTGTSGTAYE
-928 FDFYVPD
+928 MDFYVPT
-935 VGYTNYSTTCG
+935 VGYTDYSTTCG

-1114 VGPGADGLGARLW
+1114 VGPGADGSGARLW

-1271 GTDCSLIYNGNFT
+1271 GNDCSLVYSGNFT
-1284 TVDCDDVP
+1284 TTDCDDVP

-1395 ATIVIEDKDERV
+1395 ATVVIEDKNDL
-1407 KGATSLAEDIFFS
+1407 GDHATSVANDIFFS
-1420 KYYEAAGYTKLV
+1420 KYFEASGFTKLV

-1444 SDLKIIGGTSAW
+1444 AQLVIKGGE
-1456 SSSTSDHNYVVLKD
+1456 SSWTTKKGVNNYIKLSD

-1483 HIYLPQGKEIILYS
+1483 HIYLPRGKEIILYS
-1497 LDDDNSSTGDHP
+1497 IQKSNKSGFT
-1509 FPGAGCL
+1509 GAGCI
-1516 DKFYDWDDLA
+1516 DEYYDWDELA
-1526 NNDVDGWYRIGNLS
+1526 DDNVADWYRIGGYES
-1540 AGADG
+1540 DVVDD
-1545 DGHTT
+1545 DGHKTL
-1550 FNFSGPYS
+1550 NFPGKVSVS
-1558 IGLKRGSKLIDIIGA
+1558 LWRNSTMIDLIGA
-1573 GNVSAPN
+1573 GNSTAPTS
-1580 KSATVKVTTS
+1580 SATTTVTTS
-1590 KTLGNG
+1590 HTLGNG
-1596 RVVAT
+1596 RT
-1601 PNDKEGFWY
+1601 ISCPNDKPGFWS
-1610 EDGWSPKPMEGDADY
+1610 EEGWSPRPQKGDPDFAL
-1625 TTYPDGYSTYLSTNR
+1625 YPNGYSTYLTTNR
-1640 CLLIRANH
+1640 CLLVRANH
-1648 VVSGDSAVLNNTTTF
+1648 VVSGDSAILNNTSTF
-1663 KTLGDYTGV
+1663 KTLGAYEGV
-1672 DSNPHKGE
+1672 DGKSHKAE
-1680 WVGIPVGK
+1680 WVGIPIG
-1688 NDDGTTDYCFS
+1688 NDGTSDERDCLS
-1699 GQQFGYVGSYD
+1699 GGQFGYVGAYD

-1716 KYDSIADLKELGGSQ
+1716 TFDSIADLKELGGSQ
-1731 NPDGTYTIKIPHL
+1731 NPDGTYTIEIPHL
-1744 DTLSCTSLKVNVY
+1744 DTLSCTSLKINVY

-1791 KWHDLEACETCDV
+1791 KWHDLEACEKCDV

-1869 TADQQVLVSRRINN
+1869 TADKQVLVSRRINN

-1950 YQISVNSK
+1950 YQISVNNRY
-1958 HLKELIFPLEIGKT
+1958 LRELIFPLDLGKT

-1978 NEKNSHGDNVVPI
+1978 NEKNGAGKNVVSI
-1991 HQYENG
+1991 HQYTNG

-2016 MTPMAGATI
+2016 MSPMAGDAI

-2030 EYEIVDD
+2030 EYEIE
-2037 EVIWHRRSEG
+2037 EVAGEQQVVWYRRMEG
-2047 NQYLTIYDPSSRTY
+2047 NQYLTIYDPSTRTY
-2061 NQTYWNSVPQLDPFV
+2061 DQKFWSSVTQLDPFL
-2076 AFFVQGKTEGSFTFI
+2076 AFFVQGKTEGSFTFT
-2091 EDNRKNN
+2091 EGNRKNS
-2098 APARHLASQAEV
+2098 APARHVASQAEV

>member
-9 NPAKTVVSPRTVGV
+9 NQTKTSVSRHLD
-23 SLPSRCRVLPILFV
+23 SISNPSRCRVLPIILLFLAV
-37 FLTLCCSSV
+37 FSLHA
-46 WGATATLSSVS
+46 WGDAATLPFEYDGNGTGTLPNGLSVS
-57 TKEVA
+57 GTGTYSNSPKIKFDGTGDYIVIQFSDTPDKLGYTIKGNPSSGTSTSGTFDVMESSDGETYTSVQSYSNKNNSTVSESNIALSSA
-62 TTNGGSV
+62 TRYIKFIYTNKNTNGGNIAI
-69 SKDFDGVTCTC
+69 G
-80 TKNSTNQPG
+80 
-89 FYTSSGIVRYYN
+89 
-101 TDVMTLF
+101 
-108 VPSGSAITQIVFTMN
+108 AIT
-123 SGTVGTV
+123 
-130 SVGSL
+130 
-135 SSNTWTGSSESVSFT
+135 
-150 GGGTVKISSIVVT
+150 IS
-163 YKGIVTFDANGGSC
+163 KA
-177 GTTELIQSTPT
+177 
-188 STITLPAPDTRSG
+188 
-201 YTFDGWY
+201 
-208 TESSGGTKRGNA
+208 
-220 GASYTPTTSET
+220 
-231 LYAHWTSGGGGGSDP
+231 SGGGGGGD

-253 NNGEYTIGGADLNL
+253 NNGSYTIGGADLDL
-267 TTLFSSNSSGAVTYT
+267 TTLFSSNSSGVVTYS

-297 TDFRATTTGT
+297 TDFSATTAGT

-332 AALAG
+332 AGGGGGSGDYVLIESA
-337 KTYELVTD
+337 
-345 ANSLSEGDIIVFG
+345 GDIEEGEYLIVY
-358 WNNSSISK
+358 NNTYALNTHYGNKNANTYGTYTDISSYYDK
-366 KDTVAAGSLG
+366 KTIASNSTTDGLAYTVAA
-376 SNSYMSAQ
+376 
-384 QATLSGTTLSCE
+384 T
-396 TALEFT
+396 
-402 LGGSAGAWTLT
+402 T
-413 NGTNSLRATSATAL
+413 NGYSFYK
-427 SLAASGG
+427 ASE
-434 VNTWD
+434 
-439 ISIADGTY
+439 GTY
-447 LASVAPSET
+447 LGTTSTSSTGSQLRWDESFTAEQNEWTLGVNSIVSVKTNTLAIRWN
-456 YSSGTIYYNT
+456 SG
-466 NSPRFKNYTSTQ
+466 SPRFAIYVTTGQ
-478 SNGLFKIYRA
+478 QAVQLFKKA
-488 NNGPIKVT
+488 NGPIKVT

-554 GDDVPETTLYIRLNS
+554 DDDVPETTLYIRLNS

-764 VKDVNITNNITFH
+764 VKDVNITDNTTFY

-857 FRQGDNYLNAGETTS
+857 FRQGDNYLNAAETNL

-886 TLTAGTESTS
+886 TLTAGTVSTS

-904 DPGYKIDLYSGV
+904 DSGYKIDLYSGV
-916 FSTFTGSGKAYE
+916 FSTFTGSGTAYE

-946 PSIKANE
+946 PNIKANE
-953 VERLTSYKDQTVKS
+953 VEYLTSTKDQTVKS

-1114 VGPGADGLGARLW
+1114 VGPGADGSGARLW

-1133 LNTKSLTSTNQ
+1133 LNTKSLTSTDQ

-1331 DHTGLTSPATIT
+1331 DHTDLTSPATIT

-1395 ATIVIEDKDERV
+1395 ATVVIEDKDERV

-1444 SDLKIIGGTSAW
+1444 SDLIIIGGTSAW

-1497 LDDDNSSTGDHP
+1497 LDDDNSSTGVHP

-1558 IGLKRGSKLIDIIGA
+1558 IGLKRGSKLIDLIGA

-1731 NPDGTYTIKIPHL
+1731 NPDGTYTIVIPHL

-1791 KWHDLEACETCDV
+1791 KWHDLEACEKCDV

-1869 TADQQVLVSRRINN
+1869 TADRQVLVSRRIDN

-1950 YQISVNSK
+1950 YQISVNNRY
-1958 HLKELIFPLEIGKT
+1958 LRELIFPLEIHTT
-1972 NVSAAE
+1972 NVSDAE
-1978 NEKNSHGDNVVPI
+1978 NEKAQAPHHDNVVPI
-1991 HQYENG
+1991 HQYTNG

-2016 MTPMAGATI
+2016 MTPMAGDAI

-2030 EYEIVDD
+2030 EYEIE
-2037 EVIWHRRSEG
+2037 EVAGEQQVVWYRRMEG
-2047 NQYLTIYDPSSRTY
+2047 NQYLTIYNPSTRTY
-2061 NQTYWNSVPQLDPFV
+2061 DQKFWSSVTQLDPFL
-2076 AFFVQGKTEGSFTFI
+2076 AFFVQGKTEGSFTFT
-2091 EDNRKNN
+2091 EGNRKNS

>member
-9 NPAKTVVSPRTVGV
+9 NQTKTSVSRRLDAI
-23 SLPSRCRVLPILFV
+23 SLPSRCRVMPIILL
-37 FLTLCCSSV
+37 FLTAFSLHA
-46 WGATATLSSVS
+46 WGADQTEDFTSLGTQTWTSYSLTSGDVTIS
-57 TKEVA
+57 TDL
-62 TTNGGSV
+62 NGGSAP
-69 SKDFDGVTCTC
+69 T
-80 TKNSTNQPG
+80 TKNAQYQWKTNNII
-89 FYTSSGIVRYYN
+89 TISLSSGTITSIRFKTNSTATYGPKNLSYG
-101 TDVMTLF
+101 
-108 VPSGSAITQIVFTMN
+108 GSAIT
-123 SGTVGTV
+123 
-130 SVGSL
+130 
-135 SSNTWTGSSESVSFT
+135 
-150 GGGTVKISSIVVT
+150 
-163 YKGIVTFDANGGSC
+163 
-177 GTTELIQSTPT
+177 
-188 STITLPAPDTRSG
+188 
-201 YTFDGWY
+201 
-208 TESSGGTKRGNA
+208 
-220 GASYTPTTSET
+220 
-231 LYAHWTSGGGGGSDP
+231 
-246 VDPTITF
+246 
-253 NNGEYTIGGADLNL
+253 
-267 TTLFSSNSSGAVTYT
+267 
-282 VSNANGT
+282 
-289 GATVSTSG
+289 TSG
-297 TDFRATTTGT
+297 TDYTWSAPSSMSSASF
-307 CTVQASQAAAT
+307 TVTSEARLTEIHVTYTPGSSSCSTDPTVGNIMNAVSSITAT
-318 GYNAKAVTATITVN
+318 GATFSTSAGVSAGTDCTLTEVGFVYNTSGTPTISDTKAVIDGYTSGNLNKVVTGLTANTTYYVRAYAKN
-332 AALAG
+332 EHGTAYSDEKSFSTPALVGVA
-337 KTYELVTD
+337 YELVT
-345 ANSLSEGDIIVFG
+345 
-358 WNNSSISK
+358 
-366 KDTVAAGSLG
+366 
-376 SNSYMSAQ
+376 SNSDLEDGAEIVVLNTQGTYALSTTQ
-384 QATLSGTTLSCE
+384 NKTNRDATNSGWSLSGTTVTVTGDNVEVL
-396 TALEFT
+396 T
-402 LGGSAGAWTLT
+402 LAATGGNWELVTHDGKYLYAASSSSNHLKTRD
-413 NGTNSLRATSATAL
+413 TNSDDN
-427 SLAASGG
+427 G
-434 VNTWD
+434 VWAITING
-439 ISIADGTY
+439 SNE
-447 LASVAPSET
+447 ASVIAQGSYT
-456 YSSGTIYYNT
+456 NNQLKKNSS
-466 NSPRFKNYTSTQ
+466 SA
-478 SNGLFKIYRA
+478 LFSCYGSGQHAIKIYKKPS
-488 NNGPIKVT
+488 GPIKVT

-508 GPSGSQTFKVEGT
+508 GPSASQTFKVEGT
-521 DLDGN
+521 DLAGN

-586 NNKTVAVEGSVTLV
+586 NDKTVAVEGSVTLS
-600 CATPSISFT
+600 CTTPSISFT

-632 LGAVISWSSD
+632 LGAAISWSSD

-653 TVHILKATGAGAYVR
+653 TVHIIKATGAGAYVR

-682 QNEVSAYYDI
+682 QDEVSAYYDI
-692 YIKNKVT
+692 YIKNKIT

-722 TTAPTDPDG
+722 TTVPTDPDG
-731 STTCGGKTFVGWTT
+731 SSMCGGKTFVGWTT

-764 VKDVNITNNITFH
+764 VKDVNITDNTTFY

-782 SGGESEDKYCKGTSS
+782 SGGESADKYKKVTSPAS
-797 SLTNGKRVLIVLHN
+797 EMTTGKRVLIVLHN
-811 GTKAISNVESGIG
+811 GTKAISNVVSGIG

-847 TVKTGSSGYY
+847 TVRTGSSGYY
-857 FRQGDNYLNAGETTS
+857 FYQGDNYLNAAKTTS
-872 GNHYLY
+872 GDHYLY
-878 VDESTDEW
+878 IDEYTDEW
-886 TLTAGTESTS
+886 TLTAGTVSTS

-904 DPGYKIDLYSGV
+904 DPGYKIDLYYDK
-916 FSTFTGSGKAYE
+916 FSTYTGSGEAYE

-946 PSIKANE
+946 PNIKAGE
-953 VERLTSYKDQTVKS
+953 VEYLTSTKDQTVKS
-967 QAITVRGSSL
+967 QAITVKGSSL
-977 DPATGTLTASITGT
+977 NDGTLTANISG
-991 DAGLFSCTLASTAI
+991 ANSSFFACALASSAI
-1005 SEGAIN
+1005 SAGAIN

-1018 RPTAFGDAQ
+1018 TPGVYGDAQ

-1048 RSLPQQFAIVAF
+1048 RSLPEHFAIVAY
-1060 DGANYYALNGSM
+1060 DGANYYALDGSM
-1072 SGLASMVKPLP
+1072 SGTAKQATPLP
-1083 VTVTAGAVD
+1083 VEVSANTVVS
-1092 LCPNQAIYSLT
+1092 CPTRAIYSLT
-1103 ERETPDKNVYL
+1103 QRETPDANVYL
-1114 VGPGADGLGARLW
+1114 VGPAGRLW
-1127 GGSDTK
+1127 GSSSSSD
-1133 LNTKSLTSTNQ
+1133 LNTKSLTSTSQ
-1144 TGWLLTT
+1144 TGWLLST
-1151 SDFSTYHITN
+1151 SDFDTYHITN
-1161 ADVTTRGIMYYSTSD
+1161 ADVSTRGIMYNSTNDVFGHYSTSL
-1176 AFGHYATAQYGTAN
+1176 YGSSH

-1200 TEVCTCLPAPFPTA
+1200 TDVCTCLPKPFPTPI
-1214 VARATS
+1214 ARAQS
-1220 VTITWGEVTGAVSYV
+1220 VTITWAEVPGAVSYV
-1235 VTCSGGSAPVYDGC
+1235 VTCSGGNAPVYDGC

-1256 TNNTNYTYTVKAVAS
+1256 SNSTNYTYTVKAVAS
-1271 GTDCSLIYNGNFT
+1271 GNDCSLIYSGNFT
-1284 TVDCDDVP
+1284 TTDCDDVP

-1343 GLDENTTYYAK
+1343 GLAENTTYYAK

-1378 EWFPDSIRIVL
+1378 EWFTDSIRIVVDAG
-1389 NADTAN
+1389 ADASV
-1395 ATIVIEDKDERV
+1395 IIEDKNDNGSSTASV
-1407 KGATSLAEDIFFS
+1407 AEDIFFS
-1420 KYYEAAGYTKLV
+1420 KYYEAAGFTKLV

-1444 SDLKIIGGTSAW
+1444 SDLKIIGGTTSW
-1456 SSSTSDHNYVVLKD
+1456 STSKSDNNYVVLKD
-1470 VSKLVTDYGDGAG
+1470 VSKLVSDYGDGAG
-1483 HIYLPQGKEIILYS
+1483 HIYLPRGTEIIFYS
-1497 LDDDNSSTGDHP
+1497 LNDDNSSSGTKPMTGD
-1509 FPGAGCL
+1509 GCL
-1516 DKFYDWDDLA
+1516 DEFYGWDELA
-1526 NNDVDGWYRIGNLS
+1526 NNTVDNWYRIGNLS
-1540 AGADG
+1540 AGSDG

-1550 FNFSGPYS
+1550 LNFSGPYS

-1573 GNVSAPN
+1573 GNVSAPTN
-1580 KSATVKVTTS
+1580 SATVKVTDS

-1596 RVVAT
+1596 RTVAT

-1610 EDGWSPKPMEGDADY
+1610 ENGWSPRPMEGDVDY
-1625 TTYPDGYSTYLSTNR
+1625 ASYPDGYSTYLSTNR

-1648 VVSGDSAVLNNTTTF
+1648 VVSGDSAVQNNKSEF
-1663 KTLGDYTGV
+1663 KTLGEYEDEEFKK
-1672 DSNPHKGE
+1672 HKGE
-1680 WVGIPVGK
+1680 WVGIPIGK
-1688 NDDGTTDYCFS
+1688 ISNSTEDYCFS

-1716 KYDSIADLKELGGSQ
+1716 TYDSIAELKNLTGKQ
-1731 NPDGTYTIKIPHL
+1731 NDDGTYTIAIPLL
-1744 DTLSCTSLKVNVY
+1744 DTLSCTKMKIVVY
-1757 EGSVVQASK
+1757 EGTTEKASK
-1766 TYQVPIMVTTEKAG
+1766 VYQVPIMVDTDKEWK
-1780 GWSTTDTIFQN
+1780 TTDTIFQN
-1791 KWHDLEACETCDV
+1791 KWHDLETCKTCDV
-1804 VILKGATLTKAE
+1804 VILKGATLTKDEDGKA
-1816 NGLPKDAATV
+1816 KDAATV

-1832 PGGTMNIPTSRT
+1832 PGGTLNIPSVPART
-1844 FNVASVQFRV
+1844 LNVASIQFRV
-1854 EGENVPFIKLAGTLE
+1854 EGENVPFIKLAGTLK
-1869 TADQQVLVSRRINN
+1869 TSDQQVLVSRRINN

-1893 DCNISDIRWSNGV
+1893 DCNISDIRWSNGE
-1906 PAILDDGFRIKEYD
+1906 PAVLDNGFRIKEYD

-1958 HLKELIFPLEIGKT
+1958 YLKELIFPLDLGKT
-1972 NVSAAE
+1972 NVSDAE
-1978 NEKNSHGDNVVPI
+1978 QEKAPHGDNIVPI
-1991 HQYENG
+1991 HQYTNG

-2016 MTPMAGATI
+2016 MKPMAGDAI

-2030 EYEIVDD
+2030 DWKVEND
-2037 EVIWHRRSEG
+2037 EVVWERKEVG
-2047 NQYLTIYDPSSRTY
+2047 NQYLTIYDPSSKTY
-2061 NQTYWNSVPQLDPFV
+2061 TQKFWNAVSQLDPFL
-2076 AFFVQGKTEGSFTFI
+2076 AFFVQGKAEGTFTFV
-2091 EDNRKNN
+2091 EGNRLNN

-2141 DEYKLGYDLLKFTTY
+2141 EEYKLGYDLLKFTTY

-2170 QLAFQAVSDSV
+2170 QLAFQAVNDSV
-2181 AKNTWLP
+2181 AKNTFLP

-2213 AVYLYDKVAGVTT
+2213 AVYLYDKVSGVTT

-2251 IVNRREP
+2251 IVNRRAP
-2258 QVTTDTG
+2258 QVTTDIG
-2265 LPEAPDNMVRKIL
+2265 IPEAPDNMVRKIL
-2278 INGHVYIQRGAAI
+2278 INSHVYIQRGAAI